1 MTSNVFVD
9 YYAVLGV
16 EHSASEET
24 IKQAYRK
31 LALRWHPDRNP
42 GVDVTKVMQDI
53 NEAYYI
59 LKDEEKRK
67 RFDIEY
73 SKFTSQRDA
82 MPHQDDDTNES
93 TEKWHYNYDVQ
104 DENVAH
110 DINEA
115 REYAKNIVAEFMNSF
130 KQNTKVAAKGAFDGM
145 KEWLI
150 AGVIFTIICILIQ
163 TCQN

>member
-59 LKDEEKRK
+59 LKDERK
-67 RFDIEY
+67 
-73 SKFTSQRDA
+73 
-82 MPHQDDDTNES
+82 
-93 TEKWHYNYDVQ
+93 
-104 DENVAH
+104 
-110 DINEA
+110 
-115 REYAKNIVAEFMNSF
+115 
-130 KQNTKVAAKGAFDGM
+130 TKK
-145 KEWLI
+145 I
-150 AGVIFTIICILIQ
+150 
-163 TCQN
+163 